1 MFRTPRPVVPL
12 DLQRQ
17 VTDALAAVARAETRL
32 ARVPLGAPLVARRPA
47 HAALTRAFDA
57 ADAVLRQATTI
68 AKQHSRHEWAL
79 WRHRLSR
86 LDTAR
91 QIHLLAETDAPSVLR
106 LGPVRAIDT
115 GMSGPD
121 YGDLLH
127 GESCEPG
134 TPARYGLD
142 LEAVLATDGV
152 AAEPAAAP
160 AVLHRTLRGAVP
172 PVPSYPPAHAPA
184 RPGQL
189 PRDRAG
195 AC

>member
-91 QIHLLAETDAPSVLR
+91 QIHLLAETDDPSVLR
-106 LGPVRAIDT
+106 LGTVRAIDT

-172 PVPSYPPAHAPA
+172 PAPSYPRAHAPA